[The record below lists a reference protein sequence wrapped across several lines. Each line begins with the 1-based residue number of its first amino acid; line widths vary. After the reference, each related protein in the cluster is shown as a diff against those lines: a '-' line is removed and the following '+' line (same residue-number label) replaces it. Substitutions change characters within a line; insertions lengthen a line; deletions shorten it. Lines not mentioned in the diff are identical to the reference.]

1 MMGKYH
7 DELKEIISKHMN
19 EGMREVFKIAEFDMA
34 LIINGHC
41 DSVCTAKSEQNCQ
54 WCREGDMTVF
64 KWRGNE

>member
-1 MMGKYH
+1 MTEEERKK
-7 DELKEIISKHMN
+7 LKEEILQLVR
-19 EGMREVFKIAEFDMA
+19 EGLERMAKQAEFDMA

-41 DSVCTAKSEQNCQ
+41 DSVCMVKSEQNCQ